1 MKSAKIV
8 IVFLAAVVAGGL
20 ALEAVGRVAGA
31 QPAAVEPAE
40 PAPVVSPPV
49 VVAVPASPPATVAP
63 TVVTREVLDG
73 WVKVIGAL
81 IGLVTAIGAVV
92 AGWATVTGNRRAE
105 ARDARAAALAE
116 LRAEQLRAVAARTG
130 APVLPTPPPTPTD
143 PPA

>member
-1 MKSAKIV
+1 MKSRAIV
-8 IVFLAAVVAGGL
+8 IMFVAAVVAG
-20 ALEAVGRVAGA
+20 ALGVEAVHRVAGA
-31 QPAAVEPAE
+31 QVDPPAAVEPT
-40 PAPVVSPPV
+40 PPV
-49 VVAVPASPPATVAP
+49 VVAVPAPATPPP
-63 TVVTREVLDG
+63 TIVTREVLDG

-116 LRAEQLRAVAARTG
+116 LRAEQLRAVATSTG
-130 APVLPTPPPTPTD
+130 APVLPTPPPAPTD